1 MAVRRLHRGTIII
14 AILFLSA
21 LLSSDT
27 PLRKPIVIVALGD
40 SVTYGACVE
49 PDDSYVSKLQQMLGD
64 GYQVINEGVP
74 GERSWNA
81 LSRLDA
87 VLAHE
92 PDILIIFY
100 GTMDVKYVRGGAY
113 TWKDFKE
120 AITSLASSAP
130 EAILVTPHRGTDNPR
145 TNYFLGDVD
154 YAAQLIREMGYPV
167 VDVNTLCCTPDQMCD
182 YAHPNEEGHEVIA
195 QAIFAALS
203 DAALD
208 K

>member
-1 MAVRRLHRGTIII
+1 MAVRRSLRRGAIII
-14 AILFLSA
+14 FLS
-21 LLSSDT
+21 LLAFLSGDM
-27 PLRKPIVIVALGD
+27 PLRKSIVIVALGD

-49 PDDSYVSKLQQMLGD
+49 PDDSYVSQLQRMLGD

-87 VLAHE
+87 VWAHQ

-100 GTMDVKYVRGGAY
+100 GSNEVKDIRVGRK
-113 TWKDFKE
+113 TWGDLEE
-120 AITSLASSAP
+120 AITSLASSVP
-130 EAILVTPHRGTDNPR
+130 RSIVVTPHRGIEEPHR
-145 TNYFLGDVD
+145 HYFLGDVD
-154 YAAQLIREMGYPV
+154 YAAELIRKMGYTV
-167 VDVNTLCCTPDQMCD
+167 ADVNAVCCRPDQMCD

-195 QAIFAALS
+195 QAIFAAFI
-203 DAALD
+203 DAGLD